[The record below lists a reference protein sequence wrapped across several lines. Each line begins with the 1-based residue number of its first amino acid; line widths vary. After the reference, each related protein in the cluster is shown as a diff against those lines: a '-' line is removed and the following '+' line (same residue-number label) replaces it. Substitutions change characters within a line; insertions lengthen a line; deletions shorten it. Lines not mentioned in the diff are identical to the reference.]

1 MIANAATIRKATA
14 DDRPALQRMCASF
27 IAAANLSTF
36 GEMSA
41 KSIDAMISACM
52 EGGAVLVVD
61 VDGAPV
67 GMIVLAVVPVWFT
80 GALYAHEMCWW
91 VDESARGS
99 GVGAELH
106 ATATEWARNA
116 GVRGLMMDAI
126 HGGTSE
132 LAESVYRSNGYRH
145 IQTTWA
151 KEF

>member
-1 MIANAATIRKATA
+1 MIRKATA
-14 DDRPALQRMCASF
+14 DDRPAILRMCSSF
-27 IAAANLSTF
+27 IAAANLSAF

-41 KSIDAMISACM
+41 GGIDAMISACM
-52 EGGAVLVVD
+52 KDGAVLVAD

-67 GMIVLAVVPVWFT
+67 GVIVVAVVPVWFT

-91 VDESARGS
+91 VDESARGT
-99 GVGAELH
+99 GIGADLH
-106 ATATEWARNA
+106 AAAAEWARNA

-132 LAESVYRSNGYRH
+132 IAESVYRSNGYRH

-151 KEF
+151 REF